1 MLLCPALIADALA
14 LFQLCLNIDQFPDA
28 VRRGFDSALTL
39 SIFLQGGKHKFFLK
53 LVTEMFRPDEL
64 RSARGQIAELP
75 AAFLDGN
82 AVLLH
87 KPIGKFFKAGGTVQH
102 RRNLS
107 P

>member
-1 MLLCPALIADALA
+1 MLLCPTLIADALT
-14 LFQLCLNIDQFPDA
+14 LLQLCLNIHQFPDA
-28 VRRGFDSALTL
+28 VRLKLNRALAL
-39 SIFLQGGKHKFFLK
+39 SVFLQGGKHESFLK

-64 RSARGQIAELP
+64 RSASGQIAELP
-75 AAFLDGN
+75 TAFLDGN

-87 KPIGKFFKAGGTVQH
+87 EPVRKIFKARSAVQY